1 MSIRIITTEDG
12 SHSLFDQD
20 LNETYH
26 STRGARG
33 ESMHVFIKEGLEH
46 LLSQNSLE
54 EVRILEVGLGT
65 GLNAFLT
72 AQFAE
77 ENQQHIHF
85 TSLEPFPIGKDIYEN
100 LNYHESEQ
108 ERALLL
114 KIHQSDWEKEVVL
127 SDHFTLHKTTSKL
140 EHLKTSTTPNPTTLT
155 PSNLNTLTLSQQVKL
170 IYFDAFAPS
179 KQPEVWSLDN
189 LKKCY
194 ELLESGGSL
203 TTYCA
208 QGQFKRNLVE
218 AGFEVETL
226 QGAMGKKEMVRGR
239 KN

>member
-1 MSIRIITTEDG
+1 MPIKIITTEDG
-12 SHSLFDQD
+12 SHSLFDED

-46 LLSQNSLE
+46 WRSQNEAE
-54 EVRILEVGLGT
+54 EIRILEVGLGT

-72 AQFAE
+72 TQFAST
-77 ENQQHIHF
+77 NKQNIHF
-85 TSLEPFPIGKDIYEN
+85 TTLEPYPIEKDIYEN
-100 LNYHESEQ
+100 LNYHKSYQ
-108 ERALLL
+108 E
-114 KIHQSDWEKEVVL
+114 HQSLMNIHETTWEKSVGINT
-127 SDHFTLHKTTSKL
+127 HFELLKTTSRL
-140 EHLKTSTTPNPTTLT
+140 EDFESANSFH
-155 PSNLNTLTLSQQVKL
+155 V

-179 KQPEVWSLDN
+179 KQPEVWSLEN

-194 ELLESGGSL
+194 NLLEKGGVL

-208 QGQFKRNLVE
+208 QGQFKRNLAE
-218 AGFEVETL
+218 AGFQVETL
-226 QGAMGKKEMVRGR
+226 QGAMGKKEMVRGV

>member
-1 MSIRIITTEDG
+1 MPIKIITTEDG
-12 SHSLFDQD
+12 SHSLFDEE

-46 LLSQNSLE
+46 LLSNSKLE

-72 AQFAE
+72 ANFSKEHAQK
-77 ENQQHIHF
+77 IHF
-85 TSLEPFPIGKDIYEN
+85 TSLEPFPIEKKLYEH
-100 LNYHESEQ
+100 LNYADSESERILMLQIHEVGWESDQ
-108 ERALLL
+108 ELDA
-114 KIHQSDWEKEVVL
+114 SFV
-127 SDHFTLHKTTSKL
+127 LHKTTQKL
-140 EHLKTSTTPNPTTLT
+140 ENFESAKTYDI
-155 PSNLNTLTLSQQVKL
+155 

-179 KQPEVWSLDN
+179 KQAEVWSLEN

-194 ELLESGGSL
+194 SLLNPGGVL

-226 QGAMGKKEMVRGR
+226 QGAMGKKEMVRASKG
-239 KN
+239 